1 MKTNIGDRIK
11 LLRKEMELSQVQ
23 LAQRLGVDRS
33 TISKYECG
41 ERQVPIGSIVPLAK
55 ILRVSTDFLLG
66 NSDQRNIDNKIT
78 YADINEIL
86 EKQKDDEEI

>member
-1 MKTNIGDRIK
+1 MLSKKIYE
-11 LLRKEMELSQVQ
+11 LRMSFGWTQVQ

-41 ERQVPIGSIVPLAK
+41 ERQIPIGNIVPLAK